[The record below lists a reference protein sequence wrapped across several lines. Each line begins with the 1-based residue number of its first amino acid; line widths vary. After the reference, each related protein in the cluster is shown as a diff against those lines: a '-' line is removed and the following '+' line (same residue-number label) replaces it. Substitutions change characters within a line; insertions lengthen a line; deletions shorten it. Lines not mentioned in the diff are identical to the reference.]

1 MNYLRFHSIQLIP
14 NNIVKIMTMGL
25 RIYVADV
32 QESWHFI
39 KYKADQNQMV
49 IFADDIVPRWV
60 TTGCVLDYDTICG
73 YVHAYAVLRLLDI
86 VGFLRA
92 VSLTGLLLV
101 VYTQWCLLFLL
112 GLLVLG
118 WVLWKAVLLILLL
131 FFLRAVLSI
140 LRFLLVALAPVLTLG
155 MSLQSGQVRQRICIA
170 HGPGHCGRH

>member
-1 MNYLRFHSIQLIP
+1 MNCLRYRSIQLIP

-73 YVHAYAVLRLLDI
+73 YVQRDFCSSLRL
-86 VGFLRA
+86 RR
-92 VSLTGLLLV
+92 VSGVPLLV
-101 VYTQWCLLFLL
+101 VVWLQEHSPSAFF
-112 GLLVLG
+112 VL
-118 WVLWKAVLLILLL
+118 
-131 FFLRAVLSI
+131 
-140 LRFLLVALAPVLTLG
+140 
-155 MSLQSGQVRQRICIA
+155 
-170 HGPGHCGRH
+170 